1 VGFSVGQRYD
11 LATDR
16 HVVVVSVALTMAET
30 NALFLSGDT
39 IIGWPEGG
47 DLAPVLKTG
56 VEGSDGSSGPSGPS
70 GPAER
75 SLTRTGMFV
84 SELARL
90 AQGLEI
96 GYRQSTEADRAAQLI
111 RLQLL
116 RAGIKEVS

>member
-1 VGFSVGQRYD
+1 VGFSVAQRFDPETAQY
-11 LATDR
+11 
-16 HVVVVSVALTMAET
+16 VVAFSVALTMAET
-30 NALFLSGDT
+30 NSLFLSGDT
-39 IIGWPEGG
+39 IISWPDGG
-47 DLAPVLKTG
+47 DLRSAPKVG
-56 VEGSDGSSGPSGPS
+56 AEGAEGSRDH
-70 GPAER
+70 

-96 GYRQSTEADRAAQLI
+96 GYRQSAEADRAAQLV

>member
-1 VGFSVGQRYD
+1 VGFSVDQRYD
-11 LATDR
+11 PATDR
-16 HVVVVSVALTMAET
+16 TVVVVSVALTMAET

-47 DLAPVLKTG
+47 DLGPVLKLG
-56 VEGSDGSSGPSGPS
+56 VEGSDGLSGPSGPS
-70 GPAER
+70 GPVEH
-75 SLTRTGMFV
+75 SLARTGMFV